1 MKKYEFLLI
10 FRTFFYVLAHI
21 SPEWESIWICN
32 FFEVIEWHKDYTLL
46 KFWRN
51 RFSHSWEK
59 YDQNFKIFDF
69 WQKLCI
75 YLTINPK
82 EDLREIWKLV
92 TDMLWVYSLHQ
103 NQKNTSFKRHLRS
116 LWHQYRP
123 NFGILT
129 NFRRFSGDWEM
140 NNGRIDL
147 KIGMHV
153 VFYLSNRLK
162 PFSLPS
168 KWTDQVEK

>member
-1 MKKYEFLLI
+1 MLRTLKRCDSLIKFDFSEFFVKLSANISKTRMFLDMQFFGKVKRHCDYDVKKSHKQDMSSFKKNLLQCWNNAI
-10 FRTFFYVLAHI
+10 FYVFFAPFFYVLAHI

-75 YLTINPK
+75 YLTINP
-82 EDLREIWKLV
+82 
-92 TDMLWVYSLHQ
+92 
-103 NQKNTSFKRHLRS
+103 
-116 LWHQYRP
+116 
-123 NFGILT
+123 
-129 NFRRFSGDWEM
+129 
-140 NNGRIDL
+140 
-147 KIGMHV
+147 
-153 VFYLSNRLK
+153 
-162 PFSLPS
+162 
-168 KWTDQVEK
+168 